1 MCWQNYYNSILRIK
15 KHRYPCWIVIIKA
28 LDGLVG
34 DGLCTPLREH
44 DIYRNVGAVT

>member
-1 MCWQNYYNSILRIK
+1 VLAELLQQHPAYK

-34 DGLCTPLREH
+34 DGLCTPLRGH